1 MLGEYNLY
9 LDILVMYRW
18 DILFT
23 LTIFS
28 QINIPE

>member
-1 MLGEYNLY
+1 MLGGYILY

-23 LTIFS
+23 LTYFS
-28 QINIPE
+28 QMNIPE